1 MAAVLAPVFCQA
13 EEIIPGRS
21 VIATRGGIVASSQPL
36 AAAAAVRILDAGG
49 NAVDAAI
56 AANACVGV
64 MEPTG
69 NGIGGDL
76 FVLFYEAK
84 SGHTYALNASGW
96 APAGLSPAFLA
107 AKGITQM
114 PDRGIHAVT
123 VPGVVAG
130 WVALSERFGAKPLSE
145 VLQPA
150 IRFAEEGFP
159 VMEITAKHWHGSE
172 KWLSGIPEAARIW
185 LVDGHTPAA
194 GEVFRNPAL
203 AGSLRRIADKGR
215 AGFYEGETAA
225 AILAVS
231 QAEGGT
237 MSTADLSEFRAEWV
251 EPVSIDYRGWKVTEI
266 PPNTQGIAA
275 LSMLAIMENFPMREF
290 GLHSPDAL
298 HTAIEAKKLAY
309 ADMLAFVGDPRSGSV
324 PVEAMLDKKRA
335 AERAKLID
343 KLQAM
348 PKAEPSVF
356 PGLSD
361 SRGHD
366 TIYLCAAD
374 RAGNV
379 VSLIQSNYMGFGSGV
394 VPAGCGFMLHN
405 RGALFILDPGKP
417 NTLAPRKRPLHTIIP
432 GMMSKD
438 GTVIGFGI
446 MGGWNQAQAHA
457 QFVSDIVDFDLTLQQ
472 ALEAGRFTK
481 PTFDGRDVQ
490 IEATIPETARAA
502 LTARGHEITVI
513 PPRSSN
519 FGYGQAVM
527 TTPAGVRF
535 GASDPRHDGAAIPQ
549 P

>member
-1 MAAVLAPVFCQA
+1 MTSLPAAESSIVT
-13 EEIIPGRS
+13 GRS
-21 VIATRGGIVASSQPL
+21 VVATRGGIVASSQPL
-36 AAAAAVRILDAGG
+36 AAAAAVRILDDGG

-76 FVLFYEAK
+76 FVLYYEAK
-84 SGHTYALNASGW
+84 SGRTYGLNASGW
-96 APAGLSPAFLA
+96 APAGLTPAFLTG
-107 AKGITQM
+107 KEITAM
-114 PDRGIHAVT
+114 PERGIHAVT

-130 WVALSERFGAKPLSE
+130 WAALSERFGTKPLQE
-145 VLQPA
+145 VLRPA

-159 VMEITAKHWHGSE
+159 VMEITARHWHASE
-172 KWLSGIPEAARIW
+172 KWLGTIPEAARTW
-185 LVDGHTPAA
+185 LPGGRSPAA

-203 AGSLRRIADKGR
+203 AVSLRRVADQGR
-215 AGFYEGETAA
+215 AGFYEGETAS

-231 QAEGGT
+231 AAEGGT
-237 MSTADLSEFRAEWV
+237 MTAADLSEYRAEWV
-251 EPVSIDYRGWKVTEI
+251 EPISVEYRGWRVTEI

-275 LSMLAIMENFPMREF
+275 LSMLAIMENFPLKSF
-290 GLHSPDAL
+290 GLHSPEAL
-298 HTAIEAKKLAY
+298 HVAIEAKKLAY
-309 ADMLAFVGDPRSGSV
+309 ADMLAFVGDPRAGHI
-324 PVEAMLDKKRA
+324 PVECMLDKKHA
-335 AERAKLID
+335 AERAKSID
-343 KLQAM
+343 PARAM
-348 PKAEPSVF
+348 PRAEPSVF
-356 PGLSD
+356 PGLTD
-361 SRGHD
+361 SAGHD
-366 TIYLCAAD
+366 TIYLCTAD
-374 RAGNV
+374 REGNV

-394 VPAGCGFMLHN
+394 VPSGAGFMLHN
-405 RGALFILDPGKP
+405 RGALFVLEPGKP

-432 GMMSKD
+432 GMMSRE

-457 QFVSDIVDFDLTLQQ
+457 QFASDIADFGLNIQQ

-481 PTFDGRDVQ
+481 ATFEGRDVQ
-490 IEATIPETARAA
+490 LESSIPEATRAA
-502 LTARGHEITVI
+502 LAARGHEITVV
-513 PPRSSN
+513 PPRSST

>member
-1 MAAVLAPVFCQA
+1 
-13 EEIIPGRS
+13 
-21 VIATRGGIVASSQPL
+21 
-36 AAAAAVRILDAGG
+36 
-49 NAVDAAI
+49 
-56 AANACVGV
+56 
-64 MEPTG
+64 
-69 NGIGGDL
+69 
-76 FVLFYEAK
+76 
-84 SGHTYALNASGW
+84 
-96 APAGLSPAFLA
+96 
-107 AKGITQM
+107 M
-114 PDRGIHAVT
+114 PEKGIHAVT

-130 WVALSERFGAKPLSE
+130 WAALSERFGTKPLSE

-150 IRFAEEGFP
+150 IRYAEEGFP
-159 VMEITAKHWHGSE
+159 VMEVTARLWHGSE
-172 KWLSGIPEAARIW
+172 KWLGTIPEAAKTW
-185 LVDGHTPAA
+185 LPGGHTPAA
-194 GEVFRNPAL
+194 GEVFHNPAL
-203 AGSLRRIADKGR
+203 AKSLRRIAERGR

-225 AILAVS
+225 AILAAS

-237 MSTADLSEFRAEWV
+237 MSAADLSDFRAEWV
-251 EPVSIDYRGWKVTEI
+251 EPISIDYRGWRVTEI

-275 LSMLAIMENFPMREF
+275 LSMLNLMENFPLKNS

-298 HTAIEAKKLAY
+298 HIAIEAKKLAY
-309 ADMLAFVGDPRSGSV
+309 ADMLAFVGDPRAGSV
-324 PVEAMLDKKRA
+324 PVEAMLDRKHA
-335 AERAKLID
+335 SERAKLID
-343 KLQAM
+343 MAHAS

-356 PGLSD
+356 PGLTD
-361 SRGHD
+361 SKGHD
-366 TIYLCAAD
+366 TIYLCTAD

-457 QFVSDIVDFDLTLQQ
+457 QFVSHVVDFGLNIQQ

-481 PTFDGRDVQ
+481 TTFDGRDVML
-490 IEATIPETARAA
+490 EASIPETTRTA
-502 LTARGHEITVI
+502 LTARGHEITVV
-513 PPRSSN
+513 PPRSST